1 MAFRLVHRPVPRLV
15 VASCFVA
22 ASRFSSRLS
31 SRVGVPFVSRGLM
44 FSCWRFACRV
54 GVGVSLLV
62 LLLVSCRCLV
72 LLGVS
77 CRRYPVAPFLSA
89 RFPVSS
95 RLVLSLLLFFACS
108 SRRACRMA
116 SGRCGVTAERGH
128 RGRCGVSV
136 AMRVAICDAGLWVV
150 AWGGSV
156 MSCRAAGRAVRDEKR
171 DVWRD
176 EGRDDERAVFAS
188 SIWSFPCCHYRA

>member
-15 VASCFVA
+15 VVSCFVV

-31 SRVGVPFVSRGLM
+31 SRVGVPFMSRGLM

-72 LLGVS
+72 LLDVS

-116 SGRCGVTAERGH
+116 SGRCGVTAERFVIIVVRAATVEMEICGAC
-128 RGRCGVSV
+128 RYAMRCGM
-136 AMRVAICDAGLWVV
+136 AA
-150 AWGGSV
+150 GGSV
-156 MSCRAAGRAVRDEKR
+156 MPFRVSGRAVSGTSSETYGETR
-171 DVWRD
+171 
-176 EGRDDERAVFAS
+176 GRDDERAVFVS
-188 SIWSFPCCHYRA
+188 SI